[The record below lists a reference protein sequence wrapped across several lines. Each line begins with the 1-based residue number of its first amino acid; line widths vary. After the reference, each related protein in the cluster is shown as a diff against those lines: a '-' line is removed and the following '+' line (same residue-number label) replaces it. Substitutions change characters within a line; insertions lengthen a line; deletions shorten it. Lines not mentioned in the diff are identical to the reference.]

1 MSSTT
6 YHTYRTA
13 SLEDSCVW
21 LASQCEP
28 VCAVQG
34 KYMGKVCIHSMCS
47 MRITLCITPDKH
59 QATSCPLAKYYSEAC
74 ILLCASGQAHSICS
88 GHHCWCVVI
97 LHVCTLKHD
106 NDSGY
111 WTTRPTYPLIQH
123 CRLTRLSFQLQVS
136 PLGLEQYIGLWAI
149 VIIQGCLARCSGEVA
164 IWTQGEGCCW
174 VGDEMQIVH
183 KKARTMLQSFAAIE
197 ATLQCFI
204 IWSFILVFDCCC

>member
-13 SLEDSCVW
+13 SQEDSCVW

-34 KYMGKVCIHSMCS
+34 KYMGRSAS
-47 MRITLCITPDKH
+47 TPCAQWIYVLH
-59 QATSCPLAKYYSEAC
+59 QTNAKPLAKYYSEAC
-74 ILLCASGQAHSICS
+74 ILLCASGQAHSTCS
-88 GHHCWCVVI
+88 GHHCWCVVV

-106 NDSGY
+106 HDSGY
-111 WTTRPTYPLIQH
+111 WIIWPTYPLIQH

-149 VIIQGCLARCSGEVA
+149 VMIQGCLARCSGEVA
-164 IWTQGEGCCW
+164 TWTETKGRVLLSLGRVTRC
-174 VGDEMQIVH
+174 I
-183 KKARTMLQSFAAIE
+183 
-197 ATLQCFI
+197 
-204 IWSFILVFDCCC
+204 